1 MPAALSLDWLHET
14 LSHLPDRHQ
23 LPSVLQRISQRTGT
37 SVVLFNAVGEMRAAV
52 GHAPARLIW
61 ESLLPHLHDELL
73 SSSGTDLRLRV
84 GRWQLHPIIT
94 GSHAAAHVLVLAALD
109 DRAIDDATRLI
120 ASTAITAVL
129 AALHGLDS
137 ARIRERAE
145 LLSTLGQGIA
155 RDRESRFWPR
165 LVEFGFVAYAPFM
178 LVVGAPSS
186 PQADAARAVH
196 EHITRVGGSEF
207 GVLFANHLVSA
218 ASDEE
223 FHALLA
229 DTPDAQA
236 WLEELG
242 RNHFLGV
249 SATHSALTDVPR
261 ALREAELAQ
270 RVAAD
275 FGVARHESLDS
286 EAAAHHPVHYSRLP
300 LRQWI
305 AAEAGRGELTA
316 RRRRIL
322 RAFDNQAELLHTLV
336 VYLASDMEVSTAA
349 DHLYVHPNTVR
360 YRLSRVERALDVS
373 LRSPQAVTDLML
385 CLEPR
390 VAAMQLLLDQ
400 E

>member
-1 MPAALSLDWLHET
+1 M
-14 LSHLPDRHQ
+14 
-23 LPSVLQRISQRTGT
+23 
-37 SVVLFNAVGEMRAAV
+37 
-52 GHAPARLIW
+52 
-61 ESLLPHLHDELL
+61 
-73 SSSGTDLRLRV
+73 
-84 GRWQLHPIIT
+84 
-94 GSHAAAHVLVLAALD
+94 
-109 DRAIDDATRLI
+109 
-120 ASTAITAVL
+120 
-129 AALHGLDS
+129 
-137 ARIRERAE
+137 
-145 LLSTLGQGIA
+145 
-155 RDRESRFWPR
+155 
-165 LVEFGFVAYAPFM
+165 
-178 LVVGAPSS
+178 
-186 PQADAARAVH
+186 
-196 EHITRVGGSEF
+196 
-207 GVLFANHLVSA
+207 
-218 ASDEE
+218 
-223 FHALLA
+223 
-229 DTPDAQA
+229 
-236 WLEELG
+236 
-242 RNHFLGV
+242 
-249 SATHSALTDVPR
+249 PR

-349 DHLYVHPNTVR
+349 DPLYVHPNTVR